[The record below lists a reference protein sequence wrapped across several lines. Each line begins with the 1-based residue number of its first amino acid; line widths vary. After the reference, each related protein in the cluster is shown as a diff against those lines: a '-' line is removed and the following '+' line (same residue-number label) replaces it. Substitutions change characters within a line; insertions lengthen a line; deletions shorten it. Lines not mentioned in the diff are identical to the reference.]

1 MYALDISDPDS
12 PSYLWGVD
20 FNTIGFSEM
29 GQTWSVPVV
38 TIIPG
43 YTDGFGVPKPVIIFG
58 AGYDVNKDATGV
70 ISRDYYVRNVVA
82 QAGADAFR
90 VTEESSRTDSTRLV
104 ELYNCASALD
114 KLAPAMAR
122 LESRS
127 AVNSLA
133 E

>member
-1 MYALDISDPDS
+1 MTMLTIVGAASLTGCVSTELSSD
-12 PSYLWGVD
+12 
-20 FNTIGFSEM
+20 
-29 GQTWSVPVV
+29 GQAVRQ
-38 TIIPG
+38 INAERANDCDLLGIKEIEFD
-43 YTDGFGVPKPVIIFG
+43 Y
-58 AGYDVNKDATGV
+58 VNKDATGV

-90 VTEESSRTDSTRLV
+90 VTEESSRTDSIRLV

>member
-1 MYALDISDPDS
+1 MRMTMLTIVGAASLAGCVSTELSSD
-12 PSYLWGVD
+12 
-20 FNTIGFSEM
+20 
-29 GQTWSVPVV
+29 GQAVRQ
-38 TIIPG
+38 INAERADDCDLLGIKEIEFD
-43 YTDGFGVPKPVIIFG
+43 Y
-58 AGYDVNKDATGV
+58 VNKDATGV

-90 VTEESSRTDSTRLV
+90 VTEESSRTDSIRMV
-104 ELYNCASALD
+104 ELYNCTSALD

-127 AVNSLA
+127 AANSLA

>member
-1 MYALDISDPDS
+1 MRMTMLTIVGAASLTGCVSTELSSD
-12 PSYLWGVD
+12 
-20 FNTIGFSEM
+20 
-29 GQTWSVPVV
+29 GQAVRQ
-38 TIIPG
+38 INAERANDCDLLGIKEIEFD
-43 YTDGFGVPKPVIIFG
+43 Y
-58 AGYDVNKDATGV
+58 VNKDATGV

-90 VTEESSRTDSTRLV
+90 VTEESSRTDSIRLV